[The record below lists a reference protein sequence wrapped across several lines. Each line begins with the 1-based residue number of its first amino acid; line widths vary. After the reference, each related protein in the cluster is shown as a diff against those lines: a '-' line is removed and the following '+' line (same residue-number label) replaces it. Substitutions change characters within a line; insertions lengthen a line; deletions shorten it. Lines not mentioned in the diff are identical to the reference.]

1 MESVAG
7 GRHPREARQSP
18 LLPPDSL
25 SDSSAVRSRAGS
37 GRRACSEACGEHAFS
52 GQSSSACG
60 TAPRTPSPQCS
71 GCSLRES
78 GEEPLK
84 LQQECAPGEP
94 PTQSQTQATT
104 GCVLPDWFCL
114 PPFNPQLRTYPAEL
128 IPTARSLGL
137 PFRQPRASVSI
148 SSAPR
153 TPSVEELHPPYLLP
167 YSKASV

>member
-1 MESVAG
+1 MAG
-7 GRHPREARQSP
+7 GRHPREARQLP
-18 LLPPDSL
+18 LLPPDSV

-52 GQSSSACG
+52 GQGPSACG
-60 TAPRTPSPQCS
+60 TALHTPSPRCS

-84 LQQECAPGEP
+84 LQQECAPGKP

-114 PPFNPQLRTYPAEL
+114 PPSNPSCRPTRLSSSRQHRAWSSPSASPEPQYPSYL
-128 IPTARSLGL
+128 LLG
-137 PFRQPRASVSI
+137 PPCGGK
-148 SSAPR
+148 
-153 TPSVEELHPPYLLP
+153 LHPPYLSP
-167 YSKASV
+167 CSRASV